1 MTGRNIPRNSSNN
14 AANLLATV
22 ATDKAGIGYKMYT
35 IMIIDDKPGVR
46 ELFAVELASEGYNI
60 VTTGEVESIREK
72 IKLSNPDLVLLDLY
86 MKGKHRWDVLAD
98 IKNENPKLPVIIVTV
113 FDNYGNDPHL
123 LLVDGYCIKSYCFDD
138 LKQKIGEVLQGK
150 QESLFHPRKGEK
162 GNGKKE

>member
-1 MTGRNIPRNSSNN
+1 
-14 AANLLATV
+14 LATV

-86 MKGKHRWDVLAD
+86 MKH
-98 IKNENPKLPVIIVTV
+98 
-113 FDNYGNDPHL
+113 
-123 LLVDGYCIKSYCFDD
+123 S
-138 LKQKIGEVLQGK
+138 
-150 QESLFHPRKGEK
+150 
-162 GNGKKE
+162 